1 MGQRQLLG
9 AVVLLCLVL
18 TVASRDFYDL
28 LNVPKH
34 ATDNQIKR
42 AYRKLALKYHP
53 GMKAADLPAG
63 PTTHLPMHPAGTANH
78 VTSSQSY
85 RHNPIDND
93 SAAAAHPLSAD
104 KVTGTE
110 EEKQE
115 AAKHFAE
122 INHAYE
128 TLSDAEKRQIYDQY
142 GEEGLRQHAG
152 QQVNNLSARVCCQGF
167 HQLPWAVG
175 KWWLLQLS
183 STCSNG
189 YIQYRC

>member
-1 MGQRQLLG
+1 MVARRQLLG
-9 AVVLLCLVL
+9 VLLLCLAW
-18 TVASRDFYDL
+18 TVACRDFYDL

-53 GMKAADLPAG
+53 GKHQPRPPCAVLSVSQSARSSSHQAYTLCVHKT
-63 PTTHLPMHPAGTANH
+63 PTTCAPG
-78 VTSSQSY
+78 
-85 RHNPIDND
+85 NP
-93 SAAAAHPLSAD
+93 AAAVHCDCAD

-110 EEKQE
+110 QEKQE

-152 QQVNNLSARVCCQGF
+152 QQVRRV
-167 HQLPWAVG
+167 
-175 KWWLLQLS
+175 
-183 STCSNG
+183 
-189 YIQYRC
+189 